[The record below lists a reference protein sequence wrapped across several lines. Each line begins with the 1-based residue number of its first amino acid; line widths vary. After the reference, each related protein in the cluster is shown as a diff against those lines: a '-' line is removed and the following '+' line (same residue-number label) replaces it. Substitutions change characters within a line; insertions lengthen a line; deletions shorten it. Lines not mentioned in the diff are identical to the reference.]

1 MKMPVQTTKT
11 SNIYF
16 PDGALVSIMASG
28 EVSYTD
34 VGAIEQGVTATLN
47 WDESQI
53 ETGNA
58 GKLAKRIRNMTI
70 AGAFNLI
77 NLEPASINRLGGG
90 MFSITTTAASATTDI
105 PDQVIAAGW
114 DDNVKYELIM
124 ETSSSNDTKLRTTA
138 KPTLTS
144 VTLDAAGTPETLTE
158 IGSGAGGDYMI
169 VADGNSYSGWSII
182 FNSAGMST
190 GTPKTKAITIDYGSN
205 TPVAK
210 TTINCGSSG
219 VTLAA
224 YAMKITHTDDNS
236 LTRVLELFSVDG
248 NSGGFAFN
256 FKGANED
263 GVETMPLTF
272 TAKIDSS
279 KTDGQQLFSWSVDNG
294 AA

>member
-1 MKMPVQTTKT
+1 MPVQTTKT

-28 EVSYTD
+28 EASYTD
-34 VGAIEQGVTATLN
+34 VGAIEQGVTCTLN

-58 GKLAKRIRNMTI
+58 GKLDKRIRNMTM
-70 AGAFNLI
+70 AGSFNLI

-90 MFSITTTAASATTDI
+90 LFSITTTTASPTTDI
-105 PDQVIAAGW
+105 PNQIIAANW
-114 DDNVKYELIM
+114 NDNTKYELVM
-124 ETSSSNDTKLRTTA
+124 YTSSSDSTKLRTTT

-158 IGSGAGGDYMI
+158 IGAGAAGDYMI

-190 GTPKTKAITIDYGSN
+190 GTPKDKAITVDYGSN

-210 TTINCGSSG
+210 TTVHAGSSG
-219 VTLAA
+219 ATLSA

-236 LTRVLELFSVDG
+236 LTRELELYSVDA

-263 GVETMPLTF
+263 GVEMMPVTF

-279 KTDGQQLFSWSVDNG
+279 RTDGQQLFAWSVDNG
-294 AA
+294 AE

>member
-1 MKMPVQTTKT
+1 MPVQTTKI

-16 PDGALVSIMASG
+16 PDGALVSIMASD

-77 NLEPASINRLGGG
+77 NLEPASISRLGGG
-90 MFSITTTAASATTDI
+90 MFSIATTAASPTTDI

-124 ETSSSNDTKLRTTA
+124 ETSSTNDTKLRTTA

-144 VTLDAAGTPETLTE
+144 VTLDATSPESLVE
-158 IGSGAGGDYMI
+158 NSEYVI
-169 VADGNSYSGWSII
+169 VADGNSYSGWSIQFI
-182 FNSAGMST
+182 SANMST
-190 GTPKTKAITIDYGSN
+190 GTPKANSITIDYGSN

>member
-28 EVSYTD
+28 EGSYTD

-90 MFSITTTAASATTDI
+90 LFSITTTAASPTTDI
-105 PDQVIAAGW
+105 PNQVIAAGW

-124 ETSSSNDTKLRTTA
+124 KTSSTNDTKLRTTA

-144 VTLDAAGTPETLTE
+144 VTLDATSPESLVE
-158 IGSGAGGDYMI
+158 NSEYVIA
-169 VADGNSYSGWSII
+169 ADSNSYSGWSIQFI
-182 FNSAGMST
+182 PANMST
-190 GTPKTKAITIDYGSN
+190 GTPEANSITIDYGSN

-219 VTLAA
+219 VTLEA

-279 KTDGQQLFSWSVDNG
+279 KTDGQQLFAWSVDNG

>member
-1 MKMPVQTTKT
+1 MQVQTTKT
-11 SNIYF
+11 NNIYF

-124 ETSSSNDTKLRTTA
+124 ETSSTNDTKLRTTS

-144 VTLDAAGTPETLTE
+144 VTLNATSPESLVE
-158 IGSGAGGDYMI
+158 NSEYVI
-169 VADGNSYSGWSII
+169 VADGNSYSGWSIQFI
-182 FNSAGMST
+182 SANMST
-190 GTPKTKAITIDYGSN
+190 GTPKSNSITIDYGSN

-279 KTDGQQLFSWSVDNG
+279 KTDGQQLFAWSVDNG

>member
-1 MKMPVQTTKT
+1 MPVQTTKT

-16 PDGALVSIMASG
+16 PDGALVSIMASD

-90 MFSITTTAASATTDI
+90 MFSITTTAASPTTDI
-105 PDQVIAAGW
+105 PVQVIAAGW

-124 ETSSSNDTKLRTTA
+124 ETSSTNDTKLRTTA

-158 IGSGAGGDYMI
+158 NNDYVI
-169 VADGNSYSGWSII
+169 VADGGSYSGWSIQFI
-182 FNSAGMST
+182 SANMST

-210 TTINCGSSG
+210 TTLHCGSSG
-219 VTLAA
+219 ATLNA

-236 LTRVLELFSVDG
+236 LTRELELYSVDA

-279 KTDGQQLFSWSVDNG
+279 KTDGQQLFAWSVDNG

>member
-1 MKMPVQTTKT
+1 MTVQTPKT
-11 SNIYF
+11 NHIYF
-16 PDGALVSIMASG
+16 PDGAMVSLMASG
-28 EVSYTD
+28 EAVYTD
-34 VGAIEQGVTATLN
+34 IGAIEQGVTCTLN
-47 WDESQI
+47 YDEIQI

-58 GKLAKRIRNMTI
+58 GKLEKRIRNMTM

-77 NLEPASINRLGGG
+77 NLEPESINRMGGG
-90 MFSITTTAASATTDI
+90 MFSITTTAASETTSI
-105 PDQVIAAGW
+105 PDQVIAANW
-114 DDNVKYELIM
+114 DDNTRYELIM
-124 ETSSSNDTKLRTTA
+124 ETSSSDSTKLRTTT

-158 IGSGAGGDYMI
+158 NNDYVV
-169 VADGNSYSGWSII
+169 VADGGSYSGWSIQFI
-182 FNSAGMST
+182 SANMST

-210 TTINCGSSG
+210 TTVHAGSSG
-219 VTLAA
+219 ATLAA

-236 LTRVLELFSVDG
+236 LKRELELYSVDT
-248 NSGGFAFN
+248 NSGGFQFN

-279 KTDGQQLFSWSVDNG
+279 RTDGQQLFAWSVDNG
-294 AA
+294 AE

>member
-1 MKMPVQTTKT
+1 MPVQTTKT

-34 VGAIEQGVTATLN
+34 VGAIEQGVTCTLN

-58 GKLAKRIRNMTI
+58 GKLDKRIRNMTM
-70 AGAFNLI
+70 AGSFNLI

-90 MFSITTTAASATTDI
+90 LFSITTTAASPTTSI
-105 PDQVIAAGW
+105 PNQIVAANW
-114 DDNVKYELIM
+114 SDNVKYELVM
-124 ETSSSNDTKLRTTA
+124 YTSSTDSTKLRTTA

-144 VTLDAAGTPETLTE
+144 VTLDATSPEALTE
-158 IGSGAGGDYMI
+158 NNDYVI
-169 VADGNSYSGWSII
+169 VADTGSYSGWSIQFI
-182 FNSAGMST
+182 SAGMST
-190 GTPKTKAITIDYGSN
+190 GTPKANTITIVYGSN

-210 TTINCGSSG
+210 TTVHAGSSG
-219 VTLAA
+219 ATLAA
-224 YAMKITHTDDNS
+224 YAMKITHTDDSS
-236 LTRVLELFSVDG
+236 LKRELELYSVDA

-263 GVETMPLTF
+263 GVEMMPVTF

-279 KTDGQQLFSWSVDNG
+279 KTDGQQLFAWSVDNG